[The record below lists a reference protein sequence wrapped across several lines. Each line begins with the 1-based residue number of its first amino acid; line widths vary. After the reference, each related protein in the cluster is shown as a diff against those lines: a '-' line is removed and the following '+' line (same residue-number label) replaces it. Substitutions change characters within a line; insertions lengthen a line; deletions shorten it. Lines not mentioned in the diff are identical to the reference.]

1 MTLAS
6 YNNFHNNMFKDVFV
20 VTLTN
25 AGRSTATLTELFKER
40 LNNLYVYLM
49 NLFCCFPLLLGTSV
63 FAGFA
68 IFSILG
74 HMAHIYGK
82 PVGEVVKDGKSLMI
96 PLTFQKMSKSCCMVS
111 DVFFLHLCAGFG
123 LAFIAYPEA
132 LTKLPMSS
140 LWSVLFFFMLFIVGL
155 DSQFTHIG
163 EIIIYHWLCCHTSLI
178 GTHLDLILTY
188 YKAPFS
194 TH

>member
-74 HMAHIYGK
+74 HMAYIYKMPIGK
-82 PVGEVVKDGKSLMI
+82 VVKEGQTDTPCGHKLIKVWKTSLM
-96 PLTFQKMSKSCCMVS
+96 SCLF
-111 DVFFLHLCAGFG
+111 VFL
-123 LAFIAYPEA
+123 
-132 LTKLPMSS
+132 
-140 LWSVLFFFMLFIVGL
+140 
-155 DSQFTHIG
+155 
-163 EIIIYHWLCCHTSLI
+163 
-178 GTHLDLILTY
+178 
-188 YKAPFS
+188 
-194 TH
+194 